1 MTTPPPSITI
11 DFLSAASTYRR
22 KFGGGASQLIAKAV
36 GVKPG
41 FRPSIVDAT
50 AGLGRDSFVLA
61 NLGCNVQMIERSPV
75 IAAAL
80 QEALEK
86 AAHDADM
93 KDIIARMQLVAGDA
107 IAWLNAAKPPFP
119 DVITLD
125 PMFPHRE
132 KSALVKK
139 EMRLFRDLVGGDE
152 DAPLLLEAALAKATY
167 RVVVKRPRIAP
178 SLQGIPP
185 SFKLEGASTR
195 FDIYTLRGIP
205 R

>member
-1 MTTPPPSITI
+1 MITI

-41 FRPSIVDAT
+41 FRPYVVDAT

-61 NLGCNVQMIERSPV
+61 NLGCIVQMIERSPV
-75 IAAAL
+75 IAKAL
-80 QEALEK
+80 QEGLDN
-86 AAHDADM
+86 AAHDTDM
-93 KDIIARMQLVAGDA
+93 KDIIARMQLFAGEA
-107 IAWLNAAKPPFP
+107 TEWLNGALEPLP

-139 EMRLFRDLVGGDE
+139 EMRLFRDME
-152 DAPLLLEAALAKATY
+152 LLK
-167 RVVVKRPRIAP
+167 
-178 SLQGIPP
+178 
-185 SFKLEGASTR
+185 
-195 FDIYTLRGIP
+195 YTTK
-205 R
+205 